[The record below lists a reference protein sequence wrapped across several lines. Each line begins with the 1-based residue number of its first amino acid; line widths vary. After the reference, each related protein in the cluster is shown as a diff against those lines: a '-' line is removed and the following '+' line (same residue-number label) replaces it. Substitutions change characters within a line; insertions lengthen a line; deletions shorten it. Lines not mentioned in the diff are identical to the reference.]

1 VNTIDMHA
9 SIKGIAGNAIQ
20 SVRVLELLGM
30 DEEEEQNQPDLE

>member
-1 VNTIDMHA
+1 MNTIDMLA
-9 SIKGIAGNAIQ
+9 SIKGIAGNAIP